1 MFFIFGTE
9 GSSSNIGVGE
19 FFCPECS
26 DYKTY
31 QHIKVEKKI
40 SLFFIPIFPIEDLGH
55 YIECQNCNSTFKTNV
70 LDYDPKK
77 EEEHIKGMYFLGSLD
92 IMISIAMADKIL
104 KDDEI
109 STIIFFFKG
118 ITGGADEIKITSGAD
133 ETNNMPLKEFVLN
146 RIDKFKR
153 DNLSSIDI
161 SKSLAPH
168 LNEIGR
174 EKVLRAAI
182 YVSKA
187 DGIIQE
193 EEMKLLHKISDALL
207 LPKTYANGIFAEEE
221 VELKK

>member
-92 IMISIAMADKIL
+92 IMISIAMADKTL
-104 KDDEI
+104 KDDEF
-109 STIIFFFKG
+109 STIIFIFKG
-118 ITGGADEIKITSGAD
+118 ITGGADEI
-133 ETNNMPLKEFVLN
+133 NNIPLKEFVLN

-193 EEMKLLHKISDALL
+193 EEIKLLHKISDALL

-221 VELKK
+221 IELKK

>member
-92 IMISIAMADKIL
+92 IMISIAMADKTL
-104 KDDEI
+104 KDDEF
-109 STIIFFFKG
+109 STIIFIFKG
-118 ITGGADEIKITSGAD
+118 ITGGADEI
-133 ETNNMPLKEFVLN
+133 NNIPLKEFVLN

>member
-92 IMISIAMADKIL
+92 IMISIAMADKTL
-104 KDDEI
+104 KDDEF
-109 STIIFFFKG
+109 STIIFIFKG
-118 ITGGADEIKITSGAD
+118 ITGGADEI
-133 ETNNMPLKEFVLN
+133 NNIPLKEFVLN
-146 RIDKFKR
+146 RIDKFKG
-153 DNLSSIDI
+153 DNLSSVDI

-221 VELKK
+221 IELKK

>member
-40 SLFFIPIFPIEDLGH
+40 SLFFIPIFPIGDLGH

-70 LDYDPKK
+70 WDYDPKK

-92 IMISIAMADKIL
+92 IMISIAMADKTL
-104 KDDEI
+104 KDDEF
-109 STIIFFFKG
+109 STIIFIFKG
-118 ITGGADEIKITSGAD
+118 ITGGADEI
-133 ETNNMPLKEFVLN
+133 NNIPLKEFVLN

>member
-31 QHIKVEKKI
+31 KHIKVEKKI
-40 SLFFIPIFPIEDLGH
+40 SLFFIPIFPIGDLGH

-92 IMISIAMADKIL
+92 IMISIAMADKTL
-104 KDDEI
+104 KDDEF
-109 STIIFFFKG
+109 STIIFIFKG
-118 ITGGADEIKITSGAD
+118 ITGGADEI
-133 ETNNMPLKEFVLN
+133 NNIPLKEFVLN

>member
-92 IMISIAMADKIL
+92 IMISIAMADKTL
-104 KDDEI
+104 KDDEF
-109 STIIFFFKG
+109 STIIFIFKG
-118 ITGGADEIKITSGAD
+118 ITGGADEI
-133 ETNNMPLKEFVLN
+133 NNIPLKEFVLN
-146 RIDKFKR
+146 RIDKFKG
-153 DNLSSIDI
+153 DNLSSVDI

-193 EEMKLLHKISDALL
+193 EEIKLLHKISDALL

-221 VELKK
+221 IELKK

>member
-31 QHIKVEKKI
+31 KHIKVEKKI

-92 IMISIAMADKIL
+92 IMISIAMADKTL
-104 KDDEI
+104 KDDEF
-109 STIIFFFKG
+109 STIIFIFKG
-118 ITGGADEIKITSGAD
+118 ITGGADEI
-133 ETNNMPLKEFVLN
+133 NNIPLKEFVLN

>member
-92 IMISIAMADKIL
+92 IMISIAMADKTL
-104 KDDEI
+104 KDDEF
-109 STIIFFFKG
+109 STIIFIFKG
-118 ITGGADEIKITSGAD
+118 ITGGADEI
-133 ETNNMPLKEFVLN
+133 NNIPLKEFVLN

-207 LPKTYANGIFAEEE
+207 LPKTYANGIFADLT
-221 VELKK
+221 VVHLVAVHS